1 MLKKLANLL
10 LILSVGLIASCATR
24 SPEPLATNT
33 LVISAE
39 DDIEAIT
46 KIREQN
52 EIFQKD
58 LDIDLYTAIALAIEN
73 NKDLKV
79 KLFETAL
86 ADRQIEEIKFDM
98 LPAMSANAGYTGS
111 DKYQSTTSATVT
123 TGDTAGAMG
132 SSYSTSRD
140 RDVLDTDIGFTWNA
154 LDFGLSYI
162 RAGQSADRYLI
173 AKEIEKKSSN
183 NIAKDVIKAYWNAL
197 SAQKLIKKYDPL
209 IVKVDEALNDSRKI
223 EEMLL
228 QKPMD
233 ALLYQKE
240 LLDIK
245 RALITQRQTLINAKI
260 DLGGLMGLLPD
271 QKYTL
276 VPTSQPINVLDM
288 KMKHMEK
295 HALVNRAELM
305 ENRYQERISVSET
318 KAGIRS
324 LLPSFNFNANYTSS
338 TNDYLQNK
346 QNFEYGS
353 SVGANL
359 LNVFRAP
366 YIREVNE
373 ANTAIIR
380 EQRLALSM
388 VVLSQVHL
396 ANIDFQMSMEEY
408 ETADR
413 YFSVSKKIANQVRN
427 AQKIARFGELELI
440 REEASSLVAELRK
453 DIAFSKMQHAV
464 AQVYTSVGVDIT
476 TKENMDANT
485 ELFAKEIQDRFK
497 GLGKKYVAKVFSPI
511 QKQNPVAKSL
521 NDTFDK
527 FVFAKNTF
535 KLQGKGQ
542 IQYTARLT
550 NNQPLPN
557 WIDFLPTQRAFLVDR
572 QDKGDVH
579 ELDII
584 VNARNINTAVDDKFT
599 LVVDLELK
607 KEKDLAKKQK
617 AEEEKR
623 LKAQKLKEE
632 KDQKKAKKLAK
643 AKKLKEEK
651 QLKAQKLKEKK
662 AKEKAEKLAKQKAKE
677 LEKFDLYERAT
688 VKDGKDLKLFSE
700 EEIIK
705 MITKQ
710 DRKNDILRKKLE
722 RQNKILA
729 KKKAK
734 EEKIKNIKVK
744 SDDKSL
750 IDLIKDNTETRTE
763 VTKKDENNLPK
774 GNAFDLFK
782 KVKKTI
788 KLKEKPSKKND
799 NEAKLKKQETITEE
813 PKETPKVVE
822 KKEPLITNKEDTLA
836 KIVDYLDKGED
847 VPHIYLRA
855 LEKDGE
861 FVQLFSDE
869 AIQKMIEKQEKRNKK
884 IRKKIQKLKE
894 KQAKK
899 KAKSLKMSKG
909 EEWVLEKSK
918 DIN

>member
-1 MLKKLANLL
+1 MMLKKLAKLL
-10 LILSVGLIASCATR
+10 LILSVGFIASCATR

-39 DDIEAIT
+39 NDIETIS

-58 LDIDLYTAIALAIEN
+58 LDIDLYTAIALSIEN

-86 ADRQIEEIKFDM
+86 ADRQIEEVKFDM
-98 LPAMSANAGYTGS
+98 LPAMSANAGYSGS
-111 DKYQSTTSATVT
+111 DKYQSTTSATVG
-123 TGDTAGAMG
+123 TGDLAGSMG

-140 RDVLDTDIGFTWNA
+140 RDVIDSDIGFTWNA

-173 AKEIEKKSSN
+173 AKEIEKKSAN

-245 RALITQRQTLINAKI
+245 RALISQRQTLINAKI

-271 QKYTL
+271 QEYTL

-305 ENRYQERISVSET
+305 ENRYQERISVAET

-324 LLPSFNFNANYTSS
+324 LLPSFNFNAAYTSS

-346 QNFEYGS
+346 SNFEYGS

-542 IQYTARLT
+542 IQYTARLA
-550 NNQPLPN
+550 NNKPLPN

-607 KEKDLAKKQK
+607 KERDLAKKQK

-632 KDQKKAKKLAK
+632 KERKKAEKLAK

-662 AKEKAEKLAKQKAKE
+662 AKEKARKKAEKLAKQKAKE
-677 LEKFDLYERAT
+677 LEKFDPYERAT

-710 DRKNDILRKKLE
+710 DRKNSQLRKKLA
-722 RQNKILA
+722 R
-729 KKKAK
+729 
-734 EEKIKNIKVK
+734 KN
-744 SDDKSL
+744 
-750 IDLIKDNTETRTE
+750 
-763 VTKKDENNLPK
+763 KKDTKDYTDNKLNDFINK
-774 GNAFDLFK
+774 
-782 KVKKTI
+782 I
-788 KLKEKPSKKND
+788 KLKNKELIEKNKIKKQKD
-799 NEAKLKKQETITEE
+799 QEAKLIKEE
-813 PKETPKVVE
+813 IKTKDQAEVKEQK
-822 KKEPLITNKEDTLA
+822 PLITNKEDTLA

-861 FVQLFSDE
+861 FVQLYSDE
-869 AIQKMIEKQEKRNKK
+869 VIQEMIEKQEKKNLK
-884 IRKKIQKLKE
+884 IRKKIERL
-894 KQAKK
+894 KK
-899 KAKSLKMSKG
+899 KQVKKKTKSLEMSKV
-909 EEWVLEKSK
+909 EPWPLEKSE
-918 DIN
+918 NTN

>member
-1 MLKKLANLL
+1 MLSKLLRFGL
-10 LILSVGLIASCATR
+10 VLSLVFLASCATR
-24 SPEPLATNT
+24 EPQPLATNT
-33 LVISAE
+33 LEISAD
-39 DDIEAIT
+39 DDIQTIA

-58 LDIDLYTAIALAIEN
+58 LNIDLYTAIALAIEN

-86 ADRQIEEIKFDM
+86 ADRQIKEVKFDM

-111 DKYQSTTSATVT
+111 EKYSATTSATVT
-123 TGDTAGAMG
+123 SDTAGSLG
-132 SSYSTSRD
+132 SSYSTSRSK
-140 RDVLDTDIGFTWNA
+140 DVVEQDIGFTWNA

-173 AKEIEKKSSN
+173 AKEIEKKSAN
-183 NIAKDVIKAYWNAL
+183 NIAKDVIRAYWNAL

-209 IVKVDEALNDSRKI
+209 IIKVDAALNDSKKI

-245 RALITQRQTLINAKI
+245 RALISQRQTLINAKI

-271 QKYTL
+271 QSYTL
-276 VPTSQPINVLDM
+276 TSTNQSINVLDM
-288 KMKHMEK
+288 EIKKMEK
-295 HALVNRAELM
+295 HALVNRAELL
-305 ENRYQERISVSET
+305 ENRYQERISVAET

-338 TNDYLQNK
+338 SNDYLQNK

-353 SVGANL
+353 TVGANL

-388 VVLSQVHL
+388 AVLSQVHL

-408 ETADR
+408 ETADQ

-453 DIAFSKMQHAV
+453 DIAFAKMQHAV

-485 ELFAKEIQDRFK
+485 QLFAQEIQNRFK

-511 QKQNPVAKSL
+511 QKQRPVTKSL

-542 IQYTARLT
+542 IQYTARLA

-572 QDKGDVH
+572 QDKGDIYQ
-579 ELDII
+579 LDII

-599 LVVDLELK
+599 LVVDEQLK
-607 KEKDLAKKQK
+607 KEKDLAEKQRKEQDKK
-617 AEEEKR
+617 

-632 KDQKKAKKLAK
+632 KAKK
-643 AKKLKEEK
+643 
-651 QLKAQKLKEKK
+651 
-662 AKEKAEKLAKQKAKE
+662 KAEKLAKKKAKE
-677 LEKFDLYERAT
+677 LEKFDPYERAT
-688 VKDGKDLKLFSE
+688 IKDGKDLKLFTD
-700 EEIIK
+700 EEIIEK
-705 MITKQ
+705 IIAQ
-710 DRKNDILRKKLE
+710 DIKNEKVRKKLV
-722 RQNKILA
+722 RQEKNKDKVNIFNKIKTKLKDLQP
-729 KKKAK
+729 KKTSNEK
-734 EEKIKNIKVK
+734 EA
-744 SDDKSL
+744 SL
-750 IDLIKDNTETRTE
+750 IFEETET
-763 VTKKDENNLPK
+763 KEN
-774 GNAFDLFK
+774 
-782 KVKKTI
+782 
-788 KLKEKPSKKND
+788 
-799 NEAKLKKQETITEE
+799 Q
-813 PKETPKVVE
+813 
-822 KKEPLITNKEDTLA
+822 EPLIKNKQDTLA
-836 KIVDYLDKGED
+836 KIADYLDKGED
-847 VPHIYLRA
+847 VPHLYIKSV
-855 LEKDGE
+855 EKDGE
-861 FVQLFSDE
+861 LVKLFSDE
-869 AIQKMIEKQEKRNKK
+869 EIQEMIEKQERKNKK
-884 IRKKIQKLKE
+884 IRKKIQKLKDT
-894 KQAKK
+894 QAKK
-899 KAKSLKMSKG
+899 KAKSLKMSK
-909 EEWVLEKSK
+909 L
-918 DIN
+918 